1 MLGMVLCWVKIKLC
15 ASWHVNF
22 KNLISS
28 TRFALSTFECLNNSI
43 YFKHMIWIYE
53 TQNFQLWWSYVPSP
67 SRTTKGVHNS
77 MVIFQ
82 RKWLLLFWPNWEFDI
97 LKKIWLSGYLII
109 PPFIYNL
116 WEFKTYFSS
125 FFLIK
130 FNDSRMINHVFK
142 EYVFKN
148 DYSIYY

>member
-1 MLGMVLCWVKIKLC
+1 MLVGMSTSKIWSHPHALHSPHLN
-15 ASWHVNF
+15 AS
-22 KNLISS
+22 ITPSTSS
-28 TRFALSTFECLNNSI
+28 TWYEYMRPKIFNYGDHMCLHLQGLLKVYTI
-43 YFKHMIWIYE
+43 P
-53 TQNFQLWWSYVPSP
+53 WSS
-67 SRTTKGVHNS
+67 SK
-77 MVIFQ
+77 